1 MTAAQPQVA
10 DAHAQL
16 ASAIGTKISQQ
27 LWRTMPDIAKALG
40 PQQLDKAKFV
50 ATVKFINTDEGL
62 DVEVSYSSDIPVPKV
77 RVKIGWLQD
86 GSQMS
91 LFADDPTPPQAQP
104 APQPQAPQAPQA
116 PQQPQQQPAPPRVV
130 SPQAELAGRSAVA
143 GAQLSRPPDPS
154 DGL

>member
-40 PQQLDKAKFV
+40 PQGLDKAKFT
-50 ATVKFINTDEGL
+50 ANVKFENTPEGL
-62 DVEVSYSSDIPVPKV
+62 DVEISYKSDIPIPGV
-77 RVKIGWLQD
+77 RVKIGWLED

-91 LFADDPTPPQAQP
+91 LFQEPVAA
-104 APQPQAPQAPQA
+104 APQPQAPPVAP
-116 PQQPQQQPAPPRVV
+116 QPQQAPP
-130 SPQAELAGRSAVA
+130 QIGRAHV
-143 GAQLSRPPDPS
+143 
-154 DGL
+154 